1 MFVVLLKFL
10 DVFLSPDLV
19 IVALQQRLV
28 LSGQARVETF
38 QIRTTEKVIVVKKFG
53 VKTENLIFQS
63 LEYSRYIMENF

>member
-1 MFVVLLKFL
+1 MISVLFQLL
-10 DVFLSPDLV
+10 RLLLGPNLV

-63 LEYSRYIMENF
+63 LEYSRYIMGNF